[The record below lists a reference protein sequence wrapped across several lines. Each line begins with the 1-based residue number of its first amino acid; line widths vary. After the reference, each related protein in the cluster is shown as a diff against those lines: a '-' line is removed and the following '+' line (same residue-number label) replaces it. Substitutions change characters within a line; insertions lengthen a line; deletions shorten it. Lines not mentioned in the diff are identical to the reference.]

1 MKGAAP
7 APHKRGWRGFCF
19 PVISLVLLSLLVPLF
34 FLVNQSGYSVETES
48 PADVLRRSDPNQH
61 AETTNPSESEH
72 LDQTKRVDDIIRRLE
87 PSLSKEDIETIAKE
101 ANTKAS
107 QSTVVPPADLKGSAV
122 ESLSLPIP
130 PSAAT
135 HKSVPQS
142 HKGNKENVA
151 EGTLDVSAAL
161 LDETEASCQLEFGSY
176 CLWRDEHKE
185 KMQDSEVKLL
195 KDQLFVARAYYP
207 TIAKLPAQ
215 DKLSRE
221 MKMNIQEY
229 ERMLSE
235 TTTDSDLPLHVEEKL
250 QKMAAV
256 ISKEKEHVSCTV
268 NVDKKFRQLLDL
280 TNDEAHFHMKQS
292 AFLYQLGVHTVPK
305 SLHCLSMR
313 LTVEY
318 FRSHSA
324 NEEVAIYEDPTYQHY
339 VIFSNRVLAASVV
352 INSTIMHSEE
362 TANQV
367 FHVVTDG
374 QYYFAMKHW
383 FSRHKY
389 GNATIAVL
397 NIDDLNLKHME
408 GPVSHLLVHDEF
420 RVSIRSADSPSA
432 IQTRTE
438 YISVFGSTH
447 FFLPE
452 IFPSLKRVV
461 VLGDDVVVK
470 RDLSPLWSLNMEGK
484 VNGAVEYCG
493 LRLGQLRS
501 YLRPGIVD
509 SNSCAWMSGL
519 NVIDL
524 EMWRQSDLT
533 ETYWRHLRQQQQNG
547 EKEMKSAG
555 TLPASLLAFQNQIYA
570 LDDSWAL
577 SGLGYNYRVDTQ
589 LIKKAAVLHYNGNMK
604 PWLDLGIKQ
613 YKGYWL
619 EYLTVEDEFMDD
631 CYVRLDGKN
640 TRSAAS

>member
-7 APHKRGWRGFCF
+7 VPHKRGWRGFCF
-19 PVISLVLLSLLVPLF
+19 PVLSLVLLSLLVPLF

-48 PADVLRRSDPNQH
+48 PAAVLKRLDVDEHTEVSNL
-61 AETTNPSESEH
+61 SEEQR
-72 LDQTKRVDDIIRRLE
+72 DQSRRVDDLMRRLG
-87 PSLSKEDIETIAKE
+87 PSISKEVIESIAKV
-101 ANTKAS
+101 AISKTS
-107 QSTVVPPADLKGSAV
+107 QSTLSTLTALKGTIV
-122 ESLSLPIP
+122 ESTSLPVP
-130 PSAAT
+130 ASAAT
-135 HKSVPQS
+135 LKSIPGS
-142 HKGNKENVA
+142 LINDKTMAGSIPDLS
-151 EGTLDVSAAL
+151 GAAV
-161 LDETEASCQLEFGSY
+161 DETEASCQLEFGSY

-185 KMQDSEVKLL
+185 QMQDSKVKQL
-195 KDQLFVARAYYP
+195 KDKLFVARAYYP
-207 TIAKLPAQ
+207 SVAKLPAQ
-215 DKLSRE
+215 DNLSRE

-235 TTTDSDLPLHVEEKL
+235 ATTDSDIPVHVEEKM

-256 ISKEKEHVSCTV
+256 ISKAKEHVACTS

-280 TNDEAHFHMKQS
+280 TEDEAHFHMKQS

-324 NEEVAIYEDPTYQHY
+324 GEEDDKHEDPTYHHY
-339 VIFSNRVLAASVV
+339 VIFSNHILAASVV
-352 INSTIMHSEE
+352 INSTVMHSED
-362 TANQV
+362 TANLV

-374 QYYFAMKHW
+374 QNYFAMKFW
-383 FSRHKY
+383 FIRHKY
-389 GNATIAVL
+389 KNATVDVL

-408 GPVSHLLVHDEF
+408 ESVSHLLVHEEF
-420 RVSIRSADSPSA
+420 RVSIRSASAENLSA

-447 FFLPE
+447 FLLPE
-452 IFPSLKRVV
+452 IFPNLKRVV

-470 RDLSPLWSLNMEGK
+470 RDLSPLWSLDMEGM

-493 LRLGQLRS
+493 VRHGQLRR
-501 YLRPGIVD
+501 YLGQSILD

-519 NVIDL
+519 NVINL
-524 EMWRQSDLT
+524 ERWRESNLT
-533 ETYWRHLRQQQQNG
+533 ETYRRHLMQQQQNG
-547 EKEMKSAG
+547 DKEFKTAG
-555 TLPASLLAFQNQIYA
+555 TLPAYLLAFHNQIYA
-570 LDDSWAL
+570 LDNSWAL
-577 SGLGYNYRVDTQ
+577 SGLGYNYRVDTE

-613 YKGYWL
+613 YRGYWL
-619 EYLTVEDEFMDD
+619 EFLTREDQFMDD
-631 CYVRLDGKN
+631 CYVRLDGKSSGSDA
-640 TRSAAS
+640 T